1 MEILAD
7 QKKEFRNYNQGE
19 ITAAVKEHYRKMR
32 MYQTY
37 DYVQK
42 MKQKYLTFAHP
53 MPLWDAMERL
63 NALIDVSDPDL
74 NLPNVQ
80 HLLQSAEAMRADGCP
95 DWMQLVGLI
104 HDLGKVMY
112 LWGAD
117 ADGTSQAEQWG
128 LVGDVFVVGCA
139 LPTSAVY
146 PEFNELNPDMLV
158 DKYNT
163 EIGVYEIECGLDKLN
178 LAWGHDEYLFQVLQ
192 NRANNASELAFNN
205 IPEQGMV
212 AIRYHS
218 FYPWHTG
225 GAYQKLLN
233 QKDAKYKEWVIDF
246 NKYDL
251 YTKCPTIYNLEDMKS
266 YYLPIVEKYLGN
278 GPIMW

>member
-1 MEILAD
+1 METVAIE
-7 QKKEFRNYNQGE
+7 KKEFRNYDQGD

-32 MYQTY
+32 KNQTY

-42 MKQKYLTFAHP
+42 MKQKYLTFDKP
-53 MPLWDAMERL
+53 MPLWDAMEKL

-112 LWGAD
+112 LWGSD

-139 LPTSAVY
+139 LPDTCVY
-146 PEFNELNPDMLV
+146 QEFNTLNSDMLV

-163 EIGVYEIECGLDKLN
+163 EIGVYQPGCGLDNVN
-178 LAWGHDEYLFQVLQ
+178 LAWGHDEYLYQVLS
-192 NRANNASELAFNN
+192 NHKENK

-225 GAYQKLLN
+225 GSYQKLLSA
-233 QKDAKYKEWVIDF
+233 KDAQYKEWVIDF

-251 YTKCPTIYNLEDMKS
+251 YTKSPKMYDLEEMKA
-266 YYLPIVEKYLGN
+266 YYLPIVEKYLGK
-278 GPIMW
+278 GPIYW